1 LSFYSFLAEFDDQDG
16 SVSYTF
22 TAKTGTDYRVYF
34 YPAKDYSD
42 YVVPY
47 RFLSEFGFICGITK
61 VAPNEF
67 KIEPFDVCIKETV
80 KQIFIDFIHQFGDK
94 VILLYHCDYHDGRQ
108 HKRNSLFRQWHS
120 EVKERIAIYMED
132 TEISTVNADGNPILT
147 NYLGF
152 FILEVNPNKEAIK
165 AEFHCVKSDLIRE
178 K

>member
-1 LSFYSFLAEFDDQDG
+1 MSFYSFLAEHDDDG
-16 SVSYTF
+16 SVAYAF

-61 VAPNEF
+61 VVPNEF
-67 KIEPFDVCIKETV
+67 KIEPFDSWIKETV
-80 KQIFIDFIHQFGDK
+80 KLIFIDFIEEFGDE
-94 VILLYHCDYHDGRQ
+94 VILLYHCDYHDGKQR
-108 HKRNSLFRQWHS
+108 KRNSLFKLWHF
-120 EVKERIAIYMED
+120 EITERIAIYMED
-132 TEISTVNADGNPILT
+132 TDITAVDEDGNPILT

-152 FILEVNPNKEAIK
+152 FILEANPNKEAIQ
-165 AEFHCVKSDLIRE
+165 AEFHSVKSDLIRE